1 MNRRITTTLIAGA
14 ASLTVAA
21 STLAG
26 AGNAAAQGKGVEIT
40 AVDNK
45 NCTAT
50 FTLTNYTNSTF
61 YQPDW
66 WFKQEANQDWIN
78 ATGNVGDLTAPWR
91 YVNGIPWPMARWVQR
106 EDGTKLFSQLAPGV
120 PPAGGGVPYN
130 SSAQPDGFVS
140 TATVNLKTVTNPAP
154 PAPSPEGTQTIYYRI
169 KSGPQTADR
178 RPTPQE
184 LVVTGCQSGSGSLDW
199 GSLDWGSLRF

>member
-14 ASLTVAA
+14 ASLTVAV

-61 YQPDW
+61 Y
-66 WFKQEANQDWIN
+66 
-78 ATGNVGDLTAPWR
+78 
-91 YVNGIPWPMARWVQR
+91 
-106 EDGTKLFSQLAPGV
+106 
-120 PPAGGGVPYN
+120 
-130 SSAQPDGFVS
+130 
-140 TATVNLKTVTNPAP
+140 
-154 PAPSPEGTQTIYYRI
+154 
-169 KSGPQTADR
+169 
-178 RPTPQE
+178 
-184 LVVTGCQSGSGSLDW
+184 
-199 GSLDWGSLRF
+199 

>member
-1 MNRRITTTLIAGA
+1 M
-14 ASLTVAA
+14 
-21 STLAG
+21 
-26 AGNAAAQGKGVEIT
+26 
-40 AVDNK
+40 
-45 NCTAT
+45 
-50 FTLTNYTNSTF
+50 
-61 YQPDW
+61 
-66 WFKQEANQDWIN
+66 
-78 ATGNVGDLTAPWR
+78 TAPWR
-91 YVNGIPWPMARWVQR
+91 YVDGIPWPMARWVER
-106 EDGTKLFSQLAPGV
+106 EDGTRLFSELAPGV
-120 PPAGGGVPYN
+120 QPWPGGGVQYN

-184 LVVTGCQSGSGSLDW
+184 LVVTGCKSGSGSLDG